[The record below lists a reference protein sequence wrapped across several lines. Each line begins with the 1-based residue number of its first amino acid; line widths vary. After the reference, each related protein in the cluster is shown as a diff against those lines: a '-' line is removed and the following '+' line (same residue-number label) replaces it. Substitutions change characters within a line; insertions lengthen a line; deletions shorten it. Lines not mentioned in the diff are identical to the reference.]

1 MNSAFFDPE
10 IENQIREA
18 LNATLNGE
26 RKTAE
31 DEDFVGEVPT
41 NVVSNTSPWFDKVG
55 LWEANPGNDPT
66 WKPKQELKINEE
78 EEETQPEDEVEAEES
93 SENEPVEDEDGDLLS
108 DEELA
113 ALFDE
118 LAEELGLEEGEEVAG
133 EKMPVTFL

>member
-31 DEDFVGEVPT
+31 DEDFVGEIPT

-66 WKPKQELKINEE
+66 WKPKQELKLNE

-93 SENEPVEDEDGDLLS
+93 SENEPVADEDGDLLS

-118 LAEELGLEEGEEVAG
+118 LAEELGLEEGEEGEEVAG
-133 EKMPVTFL
+133 

>member
-18 LNATLNGE
+18 LTTTLNGE

-66 WKPKQELKINEE
+66 WKPKQELKLNE
-78 EEETQPEDEVEAEES
+78 EEETQPEGEVEAEES
-93 SENEPVEDEDGDLLS
+93 SENESVADGDGDLLS

-133 EKMPVTFL
+133 